1 MWYNSSNARLKR
13 DLIRRRCCEYL
24 IVNIYK
30 IGNMGQSQHIPFKIF
45 VLKMLPK
52 ATGSRLACCFFL
64 KVILVFNDVIELN
77 FVANSLK

>member
-52 ATGSRLACCFFL
+52 ATGHDWHAVSFSKLFWFL
-64 KVILVFNDVIELN
+64 MMLLN
-77 FVANSLK
+77 